1 MPSKKTAP
9 RRKKRILWTPAD
21 LKTLRQ
27 HAGKK
32 SVPQLTRLLK
42 RSEAA
47 LRFKAFTHRIS
58 LKLKTR

>member
-1 MPSKKTAP
+1 MAATKKTP
-9 RRKKRILWTPAD
+9 RKKKRILWTPAD
-21 LKTLRQ
+21 LKVLRQ

-32 SVPQLTRLLK
+32 SLPQLARLLK

-58 LKLKTR
+58 LKRRGT

>member
-9 RRKKRILWTPAD
+9 RGRKRILWTNAD
-21 LKTLRQ
+21 LRTLRQ
-27 HAGKK
+27 QAGKR
-32 SVPQLTRLLK
+32 SITQLARLLK

-58 LKLKTR
+58 LKLKSR